1 MGLMTMDR
9 CFLIHAD
16 RGKLLTHPNQRSKT
30 EPERDYPEQNL
41 MKKLLILG
49 GTGDAHQLAAAAQQI
64 SGLTVIS
71 SLAGRT
77 QQPILPIGQVRTGG
91 FGGEQG
97 LINYL
102 QDHEIDLVIDAT
114 HPFAQQISEN
124 VAMAVAALKLPFLVL
139 ERSAWQQHPGDQ
151 WLSVSNHQAAAD
163 LLPSLGQR
171 IFLTIGR
178 QELGFYAHLQ
188 DLWFLMR
195 SIDPPELPAI
205 PPGEML
211 LAKGPFDLNSE
222 WELLLKYQIQAIV
235 SKNSGGEATY
245 AKILAARELGL
256 PVVMIQR
263 SKTPAGERVDNIEQV
278 IEWLQ
283 GQLDYSTASSF

>member
-1 MGLMTMDR
+1 MT
-9 CFLIHAD
+9 
-16 RGKLLTHPNQRSKT
+16 
-30 EPERDYPEQNL
+30 
-41 MKKLLILG
+41 KKLLILG
-49 GTGDAHQLAAAAQQI
+49 GTGDALGLAERVQRMPGI
-64 SGLTVIS
+64 TVIS

-77 QQPILPIGQVRTGG
+77 QQPVLPVGQIRTGG

-97 LINYL
+97 LVDYL
-102 QDHEIDLVIDAT
+102 RSNQIDFLIDAT
-114 HPFAQQISEN
+114 HPFARQISEN
-124 VAMAVAALKLPFLVL
+124 AAGAALACEMPFLVL
-139 ERSAWQQHPGDQ
+139 ARSAWSATPDDH
-151 WLSVSNHQAAAD
+151 WLEVADHQAAAD
-163 LLPSLGQR
+163 LLPQLGQR

-195 SIDPPELPAI
+195 SIDPPDLPAI

-211 LAKGPFDLNSE
+211 LAKGPFDLDSE
-222 WELLLKYQIQAIV
+222 RELLLKYQIQAIV

-245 AKILAARELGL
+245 AKILAARALGL

-263 SKTPAGERVDNIEQV
+263 SKTPAGERVDNLKGA

-283 GQLDYSTASSF
+283 SQLGYSTASSF

>member
-1 MGLMTMDR
+1 
-9 CFLIHAD
+9 
-16 RGKLLTHPNQRSKT
+16 
-30 EPERDYPEQNL
+30 

-97 LINYL
+97 LIDYL
-102 QDHEIDLVIDAT
+102 REHEIDLVIDAT
-114 HPFAQQISEN
+114 HPFARQISGN
-124 VAMAVAALKLPFLVL
+124 VATAVATLKLPFLVL
-139 ERSAWQQHPGDQ
+139 ERSAWQQHPDDH
-151 WLSVSNHQAAAD
+151 WLEVADHQAAAER
-163 LLPSLGQR
+163 LPRLGQR

-195 SIDPPELPAI
+195 SIDPPDLPKI

-211 LAKGPFDLNSE
+211 LAKGPFDLKSE
-222 WELLLKYQIQAIV
+222 RELLLKYQIQAIV

-245 AKILAARELGL
+245 AKVLAAKELGL

-263 SKTPAGERVDNIEQV
+263 PAIPNRERANTVDQTIK
-278 IEWLQ
+278 WLKN
-283 GQLDYSTASSF
+283 QLS

>member
-1 MGLMTMDR
+1 
-9 CFLIHAD
+9 
-16 RGKLLTHPNQRSKT
+16 
-30 EPERDYPEQNL
+30 

-49 GTGDAHQLAAAAQQI
+49 GTGDALVLAERLQQI

-77 QQPILPIGQVRTGG
+77 QQPVLPVGQMRIGG

-97 LINYL
+97 LIDYL
-102 QDHEIDLVIDAT
+102 KAHQIDFLIDAT
-114 HPFAQQISEN
+114 HPFARQISEN
-124 VAMAVAALKLPFLVL
+124 ACGAALTCGVPFLIL
-139 ERSAWQQHPGDQ
+139 ERSAWSATLEDH
-151 WLSVSNHQAAAD
+151 WLEVPDHQAAAN
-163 LLPSLGQR
+163 LLPQLGQR

-195 SIDPPELPAI
+195 SIDPPDLSEI

-211 LAKGPFDLNSE
+211 LAKGPFDLNAE
-222 WELLLKYQIQAIV
+222 RELLQKYQIQAIV
-235 SKNSGGEATY
+235 SKNSGGKATY
-245 AKILAARELGL
+245 GKILAARELGL

-263 SKTPAGERVDNIEQV
+263 PKTPAGERVDSMEQA

>member
-1 MGLMTMDR
+1 
-9 CFLIHAD
+9 
-16 RGKLLTHPNQRSKT
+16 
-30 EPERDYPEQNL
+30 

-49 GTGDAHQLAAAAQQI
+49 GTGDAQQLAAATQQI
-64 SGLTVIS
+64 SGLIVIS

-97 LINYL
+97 LIDYL
-102 QDHEIDLVIDAT
+102 RDHEIDLLIDAT
-114 HPFAQQISEN
+114 HPFARQISGN
-124 VAMAVAALKLPFLVL
+124 AAAAMAVLELPLLIL
-139 ERSAWQQHPGDQ
+139 ERSAWQQHPSDR
-151 WLSVSNHQAAAD
+151 WLEVANHQAAAE
-163 LLPSLGQR
+163 LLPQLGQR

-195 SIDPPELPAI
+195 SIDPPDLAT

-222 WELLLKYQIQAIV
+222 RELLLKYQIQAIV
-235 SKNSGGEATY
+235 SKNSGGKATY

-263 SKTPAGERVDNIEQV
+263 PISPAGERVDNVKQA

-283 GQLDYSTASSF
+283 GQLNYSTASSF

>member
-1 MGLMTMDR
+1 
-9 CFLIHAD
+9 
-16 RGKLLTHPNQRSKT
+16 
-30 EPERDYPEQNL
+30 

-49 GTGDAHQLAAAAQQI
+49 GTGDAHQLATATQQI

-77 QQPILPIGQVRTGG
+77 QQPVLPNSQVRVGG

-97 LINYL
+97 LIDYL
-102 QDHEIDLVIDAT
+102 RDHQIDLVIDAT
-114 HPFAQQISEN
+114 HPFARQISVN
-124 VAMAVAALKLPFLVL
+124 AAAAVAVLGLPFLVL
-139 ERSAWQQHPGDQ
+139 ERSAWLPKPHDH
-151 WLSVSNHQAAAD
+151 WLEVADHQSAAE

-195 SIDPPELPAI
+195 SIDPPDLPII

-211 LAKGPFDLNSE
+211 LAKGPFDLKAE
-222 WELLLKYQIQAIV
+222 LELLQKYQIQAIV
-235 SKNSGGEATY
+235 SKNSGGQATY

-256 PVVMIQR
+256 PVVMLQR
-263 SKTPAGERVDNIEQV
+263 PKTPAGERVDNIEQA
-278 IEWLQ
+278 IEWLHS
-283 GQLDYSTASSF
+283 QLTPQPHLFDFCSHQDA

>member
-1 MGLMTMDR
+1 
-9 CFLIHAD
+9 
-16 RGKLLTHPNQRSKT
+16 
-30 EPERDYPEQNL
+30 

-102 QDHEIDLVIDAT
+102 RDHKIDLVIDAT
-114 HPFAQQISEN
+114 HPFARQISGN
-124 VAMAVAALKLPFLVL
+124 AATAVAISGLPFLIF
-139 ERSAWQQHPGDQ
+139 ERSPWKSIPTDH
-151 WLSVSNHQAAAD
+151 WLEVPDHNAAAD
-163 LLPSLGQR
+163 LLPDLAQR

-178 QELGFYAHLQ
+178 QEVGLYAHLQ

-195 SIDPPELPAI
+195 SIDPPDPTAM
-205 PPGEML
+205 PPGELL
-211 LAKGPFDLNSE
+211 LAKGPFDLAAE
-222 WELLLKYQIQAIV
+222 RELLLKYNIQAII
-235 SKNSGGEATY
+235 SKNSGGSATY

-263 SKTPAGERVDNIEQV
+263 PPAPVGDRATTLEQV
-278 IEWLQ
+278 IEWLHQ
-283 GQLDYSTASSF
+283 QLGYSTASSF

>member
-1 MGLMTMDR
+1 
-9 CFLIHAD
+9 
-16 RGKLLTHPNQRSKT
+16 
-30 EPERDYPEQNL
+30 

-49 GTGDAHQLAAAAQQI
+49 GTGDAHQLAAATQQI

-77 QQPILPIGQVRTGG
+77 QQPVLPSGQVRVGG

-97 LINYL
+97 LIDYL
-102 QDHEIDLVIDAT
+102 RDHEIDLVIDGT
-114 HPFAQQISEN
+114 HPFAQQISGN
-124 VAMAVAALKLPFLVL
+124 ASGAALNCGLPFLIL
-139 ERSAWQQHPGDQ
+139 ERSAWQQHPSDQ
-151 WLSVSNHQAAAD
+151 WRSVSNHQAAAE
-163 LLPSLGQR
+163 LLPQLGQR

-195 SIDPPELPAI
+195 SIDPPDLPEI
-205 PPGEML
+205 PSGEML

-222 WELLLKYQIQAIV
+222 RELLLKYQIQAIV
-235 SKNSGGEATY
+235 SKNSGGKATY

-263 SKTPAGERVDNIEQV
+263 PKLPAGERVDNVEQA
-278 IEWLQ
+278 IDWLHQ
-283 GQLDYSTASSF
+283 QLGYSTASSF

>member
-1 MGLMTMDR
+1 
-9 CFLIHAD
+9 
-16 RGKLLTHPNQRSKT
+16 
-30 EPERDYPEQNL
+30 

-49 GTGDAHQLAAAAQQI
+49 GTGDAQQLAAVTQQI
-64 SGLTVIS
+64 SGLKVIY

-77 QQPILPIGQVRTGG
+77 QQPVLPYGQVRIGG

-102 QDHEIDLVIDAT
+102 RDHEIDLVIDAT
-114 HPFAQQISEN
+114 HPFARQISKN
-124 VAMAVAALKLPFLVL
+124 AAMAVAALGLPFLIL
-139 ERSAWQQHPGDQ
+139 ERSAWSATAEDH
-151 WLSVSNHQAAAD
+151 WLEVADHQAAAD
-163 LLPSLGQR
+163 LLPKLGQR

-195 SIDPPELPAI
+195 SIDPPDLPVI

-211 LAKGPFDLNSE
+211 FSKGPFDLNFE
-222 WELLLKYQIQAIV
+222 RELLLKYQIQAIV
-235 SKNSGGEATY
+235 SKNSGGKATY
-245 AKILAARELGL
+245 AKISAAREFGL

-263 SKTPAGERVDNIEQV
+263 PKTTAGERVNSIEQA
-278 IEWLQ
+278 IDWLQ
-283 GQLDYSTASSF
+283 SQLDYSTASSF

>member
-1 MGLMTMDR
+1 
-9 CFLIHAD
+9 
-16 RGKLLTHPNQRSKT
+16 
-30 EPERDYPEQNL
+30 

-49 GTGDAHQLAAAAQQI
+49 GTGDALNLAERVQRMP
-64 SGLTVIS
+64 GLVVTS

-77 QQPILPIGQVRTGG
+77 QQPVLPIGQIRTGG

-97 LINYL
+97 LVDYL
-102 QDHEIDLVIDAT
+102 QSHQIDFLIDAT
-114 HPFAQQISEN
+114 HPFARQISEN
-124 VAMAVAALKLPFLVL
+124 AAGAALTCGMPFLVL

-151 WLSVSNHQAAAD
+151 WTSVFNHQAAAE
-163 LLPSLGQR
+163 LLQSLGQR

-188 DLWFLMR
+188 DQWFLMR
-195 SIDPPELPAI
+195 SIDPPDLPI

-222 WELLLKYQIQAIV
+222 RELLLKYQIQVIV
-235 SKNSGGEATY
+235 SKNSGGKATY

-256 PVVMIQR
+256 PVLMIQR
-263 SKTPAGERVDNIEQV
+263 PKTPPGERVDSIEQA

-283 GQLDYSTASSF
+283 GQLDYSTTSSF

>member
-1 MGLMTMDR
+1 
-9 CFLIHAD
+9 
-16 RGKLLTHPNQRSKT
+16 
-30 EPERDYPEQNL
+30 
-41 MKKLLILG
+41 MKNLLILG
-49 GTGDAHQLAAAAQQI
+49 GTADAQQLAAVTQQI

-77 QQPILPIGQVRTGG
+77 QQPVLPPGQVHIGG

-97 LINYL
+97 LIDYL
-102 QDHEIDLVIDAT
+102 RSHEIDLVIDAT
-114 HPFAQQISEN
+114 HPFARQISTN
-124 VAMAVAALKLPFLVL
+124 AARAVAVLGLPFLVL
-139 ERSAWQQHPGDQ
+139 ERSAWSATADDH
-151 WLSVSNHQAAAD
+151 WLEVADHQTAAE
-163 LLPSLGQR
+163 LLPQLGQR

-178 QELGFYAHLQ
+178 QELGFYAHLR

-195 SIDPPELPAI
+195 SIDPPDLPQM

-211 LAKGPFDLNSE
+211 LAKGPFDLAAE
-222 WELLLKYQIQAIV
+222 KELLLKYQIQAIV

-256 PVVMIQR
+256 PMVMIQR
-263 SKTPAGERVDNIEQV
+263 SKTPAGERVDNLAQA

-283 GQLDYSTASSF
+283 SQLGYSTASSF

>member
-1 MGLMTMDR
+1 
-9 CFLIHAD
+9 
-16 RGKLLTHPNQRSKT
+16 
-30 EPERDYPEQNL
+30 

-49 GTGDAHQLAAAAQQI
+49 GTGDAHQLAAATQQI

-77 QQPILPIGQVRTGG
+77 QQPILPMGQVRTGG

-97 LINYL
+97 LIDYL
-102 QDHEIDLVIDAT
+102 QNHEIDLVIDAT
-114 HPFAQQISEN
+114 HPFARQISEN
-124 VAMAVAALKLPFLVL
+124 VVTAVAALKLPFLVL
-139 ERSAWQQHPGDQ
+139 ERSAWQQNPDDN
-151 WLSVSNHQAAAD
+151 WLEVAGHQAATK

-195 SIDPPELPAI
+195 SIDPPDPTAM
-205 PPGEML
+205 PPGELL
-211 LAKGPFDLNSE
+211 LAKGPFDLAAE
-222 WELLLKYQIQAIV
+222 RELLLKYNIQAIV
-235 SKNSGGEATY
+235 SKNSGGSATY

-263 SKTPAGERVDNIEQV
+263 PPAPLGDRATTLEQA
-278 IEWLQ
+278 IEWLHQ
-283 GQLDYSTASSF
+283 QLGYSTASSF